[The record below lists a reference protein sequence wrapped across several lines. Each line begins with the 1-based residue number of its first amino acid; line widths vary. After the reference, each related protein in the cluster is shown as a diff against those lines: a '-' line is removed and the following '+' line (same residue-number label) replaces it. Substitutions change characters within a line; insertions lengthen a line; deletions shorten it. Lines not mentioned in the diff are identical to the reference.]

1 MHEDSLKFIEV
12 SRNSGEAYQVPYWEL
27 NSGRPGPAV
36 LVIGA
41 MHGNE
46 IQSPEIIRRFREIAT
61 GKLIAGSCVLIPFCN
76 PVAVHGRHAHID
88 FEVGRYY
95 GRDQVNNLNCSW
107 PGDPNG
113 SDAQRLSYAL
123 FNTVVQKATHC
134 IDLHC
139 WQSMTATTVLP
150 QHDNPVSMGMATA
163 TRLPF
168 MKYNTERKTKTR
180 PEYPCILTEYFNDS
194 GRPALAI
201 EFSGQF
207 LTHHHELENGTR
219 ALLNIFKS
227 LKMMSGEPEGETKR
241 PIIINAQQQINVSA
255 PVNGL
260 FVKSKC
266 RLGGKVQKGES
277 LGHVFSDTDITRHEI
292 LSPAAGWL
300 FRYGRQEDSSRVADP
315 LTAYHVYASAGE
327 TVATIIIE

>member
-1 MHEDSLKFIEV
+1 MQNNNLKFIEV
-12 SRNSGEAYQVPYWEL
+12 SRNNGVGYRVPYWEL
-27 NSGRPGPAV
+27 DSGRPGPAV

-46 IQSPEIIRRFREIAT
+46 IQSPEIIRRFREIAM
-61 GKLIAGSCVLIPFCN
+61 GKLIAGSCILIPFCN

-95 GRDQVNNLNCSW
+95 GRDQINNLNCSW

-113 SDAQRLSYAL
+113 SDTQRLSYAL

-150 QHDNPVSMGMATA
+150 QHDNPGSMGMATA

-168 MKYNTERKTKTR
+168 MKYNTDRKTKPR

-194 GRPALAI
+194 GRPALDEYNPSNGWCVACL
-201 EFSGQF
+201 EGLPRVQAKGSDERY
-207 LTHHHELENGTR
+207 HEKIGILAPTTTR
-219 ALLNIFKS
+219 PLIA
-227 LKMMSGEPEGETKR
+227 ETKE
-241 PIIINAQQQINVSA
+241 IASMLQGLIN
-255 PVNGL
+255 
-260 FVKSKC
+260 SK
-266 RLGGKVQKGES
+266 K
-277 LGHVFSDTDITRHEI
+277 
-292 LSPAAGWL
+292 P
-300 FRYGRQEDSSRVADP
+300 
-315 LTAYHVYASAGE
+315 
-327 TVATIIIE
+327 